1 MKQSLYHPYVLATP
15 LKRRDDGLCFSQQ
28 KQWVYDEVY
37 YFSKLKLRIRLV
49 TFTKICQLYPLHPVM
64 PADSITWPNGLFVFF
79 IMQANYMLSCLC
91 TYFVVHIHIIYTKY
105 MKNFK
110 MNLRDR
116 SETKNGNI
124 KPLNIY
130 SSHKLRRVDTALE

>member
-1 MKQSLYHPYVLATP
+1 MKYIISHI
-15 LKRRDDGLCFSQQ
+15 
-28 KQWVYDEVY
+28 
-37 YFSKLKLRIRLV
+37 LKLRIRLV
-49 TFTKICQLYPLHPVM
+49 TLNIIRQLYPLHHVM
-64 PADSITWPNGLFVFF
+64 PADSRTWPNGLLF
-79 IMQANYMLSCLC
+79 IIQANFMLSCLF